1 MPGMKYGFILFFFLV
16 AGLAAMNPRF
26 HLVQK
31 ELISPNPSDNLPV
44 SPALPI
50 AWEDLSQKGK
60 KYDPI
65 IKAAALQY
73 AIDPLLIKA
82 IIHVESRF
90 DHRAVSPRGA
100 VGLMQIRP
108 GIASSQGDRD
118 PFNPKENIYAGV
130 GHFRSLLD
138 YFEGDRHL
146 ALAAY
151 NAGVSRVL
159 IYEGVPP
166 FPETRDY
173 IQKVLFG
180 FQFYS
185 QQKRGIH
192 DGLKS
197 HRSEQVVGAGRYRT
211 LAIAR

>member
-1 MPGMKYGFILFFFLV
+1 MVIKIYRRIILRHGRKCGFSLFFFLV
-16 AGLAAMNPRF
+16 AGLAAMNPLF

-31 ELISPNPSDNLPV
+31 TFVSLNPSDNLPLTPV
-44 SPALPI
+44 LPI
-50 AWEDLSQKGK
+50 VWEDLGQKSNNF
-60 KYDPI
+60 DPI
-65 IKAAALQY
+65 IKAAGLQY

-100 VGLMQIRP
+100 VGLMQIKP
-108 GIASSQGDRD
+108 GTASAQGYRD

-130 GHFRSLLD
+130 GHLRFLLD
-138 YFEGDRHL
+138 YFEGDRRL

-159 IYEGVPP
+159 SYEGVPP
-166 FPETRDY
+166 FPETRNY

-180 FQFYS
+180 FQYYS
-185 QQKRGIH
+185 QQKKG
-192 DGLKS
+192 
-197 HRSEQVVGAGRYRT
+197 
-211 LAIAR
+211 

>member
-1 MPGMKYGFILFFFLV
+1 MRPLIVYKYAFILFLFMV
-16 AGLAAMNPRF
+16 AGIVITEGRSSF
-26 HLVQK
+26 IQK
-31 ELISPNPSDNLPV
+31 ESIPQNPANSYSV
-44 SPALPI
+44 FSSHPI
-50 AWEDLSQKGK
+50 HWEDLSQKDK

-65 IKAAALQY
+65 IKAAASRY
-73 AIDPLLIKA
+73 DINPFLIKA

-90 DHRAVSPRGA
+90 DHLAVSPRGA

-108 GIASSQGDRD
+108 RIASSQGYRD

-130 GHFRSLLD
+130 GHLRFLLD
-138 YFEGDRHL
+138 FFEGDQHL

-166 FPETRDY
+166 FRETRNY

-180 FQFYS
+180 FQYYS
-185 QQKRGIH
+185 QQKKG
-192 DGLKS
+192 
-197 HRSEQVVGAGRYRT
+197 
-211 LAIAR
+211 

>member
-1 MPGMKYGFILFFFLV
+1 MHGMKLGFILFFCLGVRLVTINLPFHFLQREPV
-16 AGLAAMNPRF
+16 SR
-26 HLVQK
+26 
-31 ELISPNPSDNLPV
+31 NPSDNLPV
-44 SPALPI
+44 SLALPFD
-50 AWEDLSQKGK
+50 WEDLSQKGK

-65 IKAAALQY
+65 IKAAALRY
-73 AIDPLLIKA
+73 DINPFLIKA

-90 DHRAVSPRGA
+90 DRCAVSPRGA

-108 GIASSQGDRD
+108 RLAFSQGCRD

-159 IYEGVPP
+159 INKGVPP
-166 FPETRDY
+166 FRETRNY
-173 IQKVLFG
+173 IQRVLFG
-180 FQFYS
+180 FQYYS
-185 QQKRGIH
+185 QQKKG
-192 DGLKS
+192 
-197 HRSEQVVGAGRYRT
+197 
-211 LAIAR
+211 